1 MRIKPTTASGFF
13 AITSAVVLAAC
24 GGQSQNYQMS
34 PTQTVTVPKG
44 TVTGAASVGDANA
57 LAQMVADGNSNAMA
71 QFDHLNGDVS
81 KLQATE
87 TQQLAASQA
96 ALAKL
101 VELSNQQGSGSV
113 TLFFVEGSAQLNQ
126 EQQQRLIRFLDYLS
140 RDSRGRK
147 VILVSVGSASAVGAA
162 AFNHK
167 LSMERAQD
175 PLATINQYLVNTP
188 HQFYKVSAV
197 GDMYAPAD
205 ASQQVDQRY
214 QNVRI
219 VAAYSTSQLSSGGVG
234 E

>member
-1 MRIKPTTASGFF
+1 MRTQPNTVSGFF
-13 AITSAVVLAAC
+13 AVTSAIVLAAC
-24 GGQSQNYQMS
+24 AGQPENYQMS

-44 TVTGAASVGDANA
+44 TLTGAASVGDANA
-57 LAQMVADGNSNAMA
+57 LAQMIADGNSNAMT

-87 TQQLAASQA
+87 SQSLATSQD

-113 TLFFVEGSAQLNQ
+113 TLFYSEGSAQLNQ

-147 VILVSVGSASAVGAA
+147 VILVSIGSASAVGAP
-162 AFNHK
+162 AFNHR
-167 LSMERAQD
+167 LSIERAQD
-175 PLATINQYLVNTP
+175 PLAIIDQYLVNTP

-197 GDMYAPAD
+197 GDMYAPPD

-219 VAAYSTSQLSSGGVG
+219 VAAYSTSQLSSLGASQ
-234 E
+234 